1 VTSYGRDAR
10 SRQAW
15 QTLRD
20 CVLWQG
26 GRRCVAENM
35 KTCLPILGLL
45 LLTGGLVQCSAVLEP
60 HLRCPNTARQQ
71 PERLIAIG
79 GLHGDV
85 AATRRALRLAG
96 VLDPHRD
103 VWTGGTTVGNQIDR
117 GDDELHVLA
126 LLHSLSRQARVA
138 GGALEVLCGNHE
150 VLASMGKFRY
160 ATPGHLFC
168 NMRVDIALYHKYAK
182 LISCTSYFIL

>member
-1 VTSYGRDAR
+1 
-10 SRQAW
+10 
-15 QTLRD
+15 
-20 CVLWQG
+20 
-26 GRRCVAENM
+26 VAENM

-45 LLTGGLVQCSAVLEP
+45 LLTGDLVQSSAVLEP

-79 GLHGDV
+79 DLHGDV

-103 VWTGGTTVGNQIDR
+103 VWTGGTTVVVQVGDQIDR

-138 GGALEVLCGNHE
+138 GGALDVLCGNHE
-150 VLASMGKFRY
+150 VMASMGKFRY
-160 ATPGHLFC
+160 ATPGHLSGY
-168 NMRVDIALYHKYAK
+168 LYDASRNS
-182 LISCTSYFIL
+182 IVS